1 MNGTVKRTIFGVLFL
16 AVMLGGLLFY
26 ETLYLILFAFI
37 TGGMLYEFYRMTM
50 GESFKD
56 LQRSGIFVGI
66 LIFLAANKYFFSGN
80 HLDTSVAFSIIGVLY
95 LMVRSIIRKDH
106 TDFLKTGYLY
116 AGLVYIG
123 LPMALS
129 NAVVSYTGE
138 YSGLLMVAFF
148 CIIWASDVGA
158 YCFGM
163 LFGQK
168 SWSKKMC
175 PSISPKK
182 SWAGFWGGLFM
193 AMVAGAILYWTGLF
207 LEDFRIQLASALGHD
222 FAQDDTRYNGISG
235 EVAAAVERVFRH
247 GIPRVTY
254 TFGIHLHAVY
264 QQHGFPVGENPHDSF
279 AVCHP
284 L

>member
-26 ETLYLILFAFI
+26 ETLYVILFAFI
-37 TGGMLYEFYRMTM
+37 TGVMLYEFYRMTM

-56 LQRSGIFVGI
+56 LQRSGLFVGI
-66 LIFLAANKYFFSGN
+66 IIFLAANKYFFSGS
-80 HLDTSVAFSIIGVLY
+80 HLDTSIAFCVIGVLY

-116 AGLVYIG
+116 AGLIYIG
-123 LPMALS
+123 LPLALS
-129 NAVVSYTGE
+129 NAVVSHTGE

-175 PSISPKK
+175 PAISPKK
-182 SWAGFWGGLFM
+182 SWAGFWGGMLM
-193 AMVAGAILYWTGLF
+193 AMLAGAILYWTGLF
-207 LEDFRIQLASALGHD
+207 AFPLWHCLIVSALMHGMGVLGDLFESLWKRAAGIKDSGNLIPGHGGLMD
-222 FAQDDTRYNGISG
+222 RFDSALFA
-235 EVAAAVERVFRH
+235 
-247 GIPRVTY
+247 IPTGY
-254 TFGIHLHAVY
+254 IYLIIFNLI
-264 QQHGFPVGENPHDSF
+264 
-279 AVCHP
+279 
-284 L
+284 

>member
-1 MNGTVKRTIFGVLFL
+1 MNGTVKRSIFGVLFL

-26 ETLYLILFAFI
+26 ETLYVILFAFI
-37 TGGMLYEFYRMTM
+37 TGVMLFEFYRMTM

-56 LQRSGIFVGI
+56 LQRSGIVVGVF
-66 LIFLAANKYFFSGN
+66 IFLAANYYFFSG
-80 HLDTSVAFSIIGVLY
+80 HLETFVSFSIIGLLY

-116 AGLVYIG
+116 AGLLYIG
-123 LPMALS
+123 LPLALS
-129 NAVVSYTGE
+129 NAVVSHTGE

-182 SWAGFWGGLFM
+182 SWAGFWGGMLM
-193 AMVAGAILYWTGLF
+193 AMLAGAILYWTGLF
-207 LEDFRIQLASALGHD
+207 TFPLWHCLIVSALMHGMGVLGDLFESLWKRAAGIKDSGNLIPGHGGLMD
-222 FAQDDTRYNGISG
+222 RFDSALFA
-235 EVAAAVERVFRH
+235 
-247 GIPRVTY
+247 IPTGY
-254 TFGIHLHAVY
+254 IYLLLFGLV
-264 QQHGFPVGENPHDSF
+264 
-279 AVCHP
+279 
-284 L
+284 